1 MDAVCNAI
9 SGIIFIFIPFNSSL
23 MNRLTLLAYV
33 TSPPALI
40 APSGDKQLASVNVEI
55 SPYKQTDSPMP
66 LQVTAWDALAPD
78 VMANITVDSWA
89 VIIGRLRIEKGKPPE
104 FQLEGFH
111 RVGVPLDRPGVNS
124 VALVGRAGRD
134 PQANY
139 FESGSMVAKFTLAV
153 NRRSRDDQPDWF
165 ALEIWGKQ
173 AQVAADY
180 VRKGSLLGITG
191 SFKLDRWTD
200 RSSGEER
207 TKPVIT
213 VDRLELLGSKRDA
226 EGGYSAPGYGGPASD
241 EEVPF

>member
-1 MDAVCNAI
+1 
-9 SGIIFIFIPFNSSL
+9 
-23 MNRLTLLAYV
+23 MNRLTLLAYI

-40 APSGDKQLASVNVEI
+40 APSGDKQLASFKVEI

-78 VMANITVDSWA
+78 VMANLTQDSWA
-89 VIIGRLRIEKGKPPE
+89 VITGRLRIEQGKPPE

-111 RVGVPLDRPGVNS
+111 RVAMPLDRPGVNS

-134 PQANY
+134 PEANY

-153 NRRSRDDQPDWF
+153 NRRSRDDKPDWF
-165 ALEIWGKQ
+165 PLEIWGKQ

-200 RSSGEER
+200 RTTGEER
-207 TKPVIT
+207 SKPVIT
-213 VDRLELLGSKRDA
+213 VDRLDLLGGRREA
-226 EGGYSAPGYGGPASD
+226 ESGGPVRGGESAQPWNAAALGGQPED
-241 EEVPF
+241 DDIPF

>member
-1 MDAVCNAI
+1 
-9 SGIIFIFIPFNSSL
+9 
-23 MNRLTLLAYV
+23 MNRLTLLACI
-33 TSPPALI
+33 TSPPALSPPP
-40 APSGDKQLASVNVEI
+40 AGGQRQASFNVEI
-55 SPYKQTDSPMP
+55 TPYKQTDSLMP

-89 VIIGRLRIEKGKPPE
+89 VITGRLRIEKGKPPE

-124 VALVGRAGRD
+124 VALVGRAGKD
-134 PQANY
+134 PDVNY
-139 FESGSMVAKFTLAV
+139 FEKGSMVAKFTLAV
-153 NRRSRDDQPDWF
+153 NRRSRDDEPDWF
-165 ALEIWGKQ
+165 NLEIWGKQ

-200 RSSGEER
+200 RTTGEER
-207 TKPVIT
+207 SKPVINA
-213 VDRLELLGSKRDA
+213 DRLELLGSKRDA
-226 EGGYSAPGYGGPASD
+226 EGGYSAPGYGGQSE

>member
-1 MDAVCNAI
+1 
-9 SGIIFIFIPFNSSL
+9 
-23 MNRLTLLAYV
+23 MNQLTLLAYV
-33 TSPPALI
+33 TSQPALM
-40 APSGDKQLASVNVEI
+40 APSGDKQLASFNVEI
-55 SPYKQTDSPMP
+55 GSYKQMDSPMP

-78 VMANITVDSWA
+78 VMAHITVDSWA
-89 VIIGRLRIEKGKPPE
+89 VITGRLRIEKGKPPE

-111 RVGVPLDRPGVNS
+111 RVGVPCDRPGVNS
-124 VALVGRAGRD
+124 VSLVGRAGRD

-200 RSSGEER
+200 RTTGEER
-207 TKPVIT
+207 SKPVIN

-226 EGGYSAPGYGGPASD
+226 EGGAGAGGYSAPGYGGPASD

>member
-1 MDAVCNAI
+1 
-9 SGIIFIFIPFNSSL
+9 
-23 MNRLTLLAYV
+23 MNRLTLLAYI

-40 APSGDKQLASVNVEI
+40 APSGDKQLASFNVEI
-55 SPYKQTDSPMP
+55 TPYKQTDPPMP

-78 VMANITVDSWA
+78 VMANITVNSWA
-89 VIIGRLRIEKGKPPE
+89 VITGRLRIEKGKPSE

-111 RVGVPLDRPGVNS
+111 RVGAPLDRPGVNS
-124 VALVGRAGRD
+124 VALVGRAGCD
-134 PQANY
+134 PEVRY
-139 FESGSMVAKFTLAV
+139 FESGKVNAKFTLAV
-153 NRRSRDDQPDWF
+153 NRRSRDDEPDWF

-191 SFKLDRWTD
+191 SFKLDRWID

-207 TKPVIT
+207 TKPVIS

-226 EGGYSAPGYGGPASD
+226 AGAGGDGGYSAPYPGPQSE